1 MKKCRTR
8 FSLFSIACFPE
19 PLSAARSRRP
29 PFAWTPPS
37 LSATSHG
44 PARNLI
50 SPSGL
55 PSTARSSGTPAHRLT
70 PFSRCRIVNDKFTGR
85 SRGFA
90 FIDMVDEEAE
100 TAIKMMDGT
109 SVMGRNLFV
118 SKSAPPEKPSGF
130 TERVPSSAGA
140 SGGRR
145 DRPAD
150 PEDF

>member
-1 MKKCRTR
+1 MFSRAALCRSFQTSAVRLDTTIFVRNIPWSCKESDLAER
-8 FSLFSIACFPE
+8 FAE
-19 PLSAARSRRP
+19 
-29 PFAWTPPS
+29 
-37 LSATSHG
+37 HG
-44 PARNLI
+44 QVL
-50 SPSGL
+50 
-55 PSTARSSGTPAHRLT
+55 
-70 PFSRCRIVNDKFTGR
+70 RCRIVNDKFTGR